1 MIRSLYSKFL
11 VLTLG
16 IMLLSAMLAFLIVN
30 TFYHQQLK
38 AKNDEKNT
46 EIAGAIADYMEANPT
61 LSLTEFLQKEAALGY
76 KIVFADAQHD
86 LQFFGDDFREDNLS
100 EAAIDTVL
108 SGEIYHG
115 MREFP
120 KETFVT
126 GFFSDETANTV
137 GVPVTID
144 DNNYALFIRPNIK
157 LLFTEVHYLLGGM
170 FVSMAIISL
179 IAMVFVARK
188 LVQPLTELTKA
199 TKRIGNEQFTVELP
213 TGRGDEIGELATSFE
228 KMAAQLQQS
237 DKMKKQFISDV
248 SHDFQTP
255 LQNIQGYAHL
265 LQEADLEEIERQNYA
280 TIIQSETERLSGL
293 TKQLLLLTSLDTLT
307 DNVSMKSFSLQ
318 EQIKETIQK
327 HQWQMMEK
335 NITLTADVDDVTMLG
350 HPDFIEKIWENL
362 LSNALKYTESDGSI
376 DISLKETNE
385 AIIFTIK
392 DTGIGI
398 DATHLPHLFER
409 FYRADSARHADIEGT
424 GLGLSIVEQVVSLH
438 GGSVD
443 VDSKLGKGTTF
454 TITFLKM

>member
-16 IMLLSAMLAFLIVN
+16 IMLMSAMLAFLVVN
-30 TFYHQQLK
+30 TFYHQELK

-46 EIAGAIADYMEANPT
+46 EVAEAIANYMEANPT
-61 LSLTEFLQKEAALGY
+61 LTIAEFLQKEAALGY
-76 KIVFADAQHD
+76 KIVFADAQHN

-100 EAAIDTVL
+100 EAAIDKVL
-108 SGEIYHG
+108 KGDIYHG

-137 GVPVTID
+137 GVSVTID
-144 DNNYALFIRPNIK
+144 DDNYALFIRPNIK

-170 FVSMAIISL
+170 FLSMAIISL

-199 TKRIGNEQFTVELP
+199 TKKIGQEQFSVELP

-228 KMAAQLQQS
+228 KMAAQLKQS

-265 LQEADLEEIERQNYA
+265 LQETDLHETERQNYA
-280 TIIQSETERLSGL
+280 EIIQSETERLSGL

-307 DNVSMKSFSLQ
+307 DDVAMKKFSLQ

-327 HQWQMMEK
+327 HQWQLMEK
-335 NITLTADVDDVTMLG
+335 NITLTADIEEVEMLG
-350 HPDFIEKIWENL
+350 HPAFAEKIWENL
-362 LSNALKYTESDGSI
+362 LSNALKYTESDGMI
-376 DISLKETNE
+376 DISLKETKE

-392 DTGIGI
+392 DSGIGI
-398 DATHLPHLFER
+398 DAPHIPHLFER
-409 FYRADSARHADIEGT
+409 FYRADSARHAEIEGT

-438 GGSVD
+438 GGSID
-443 VDSKLGKGTTF
+443 VVSKLGKGTTF
-454 TITFLKM
+454 TVTFLKM

>member
-16 IMLLSAMLAFLIVN
+16 IILLSAMLAFLIVK
-30 TFYHQQLK
+30 TFYHQQIK

-137 GVPVTID
+137 CVTVTID
-144 DNNYALFIRPNIK
+144 DNNSALFIRSNIK

-237 DKMKKQFISDV
+237 DKMKKQFISDL
-248 SHDFQTP
+248 SHD
-255 LQNIQGYAHL
+255 LQ
-265 LQEADLEEIERQNYA
+265 
-280 TIIQSETERLSGL
+280 
-293 TKQLLLLTSLDTLT
+293 
-307 DNVSMKSFSLQ
+307 
-318 EQIKETIQK
+318 
-327 HQWQMMEK
+327 
-335 NITLTADVDDVTMLG
+335 
-350 HPDFIEKIWENL
+350 
-362 LSNALKYTESDGSI
+362 
-376 DISLKETNE
+376 
-385 AIIFTIK
+385 
-392 DTGIGI
+392 
-398 DATHLPHLFER
+398 THL
-409 FYRADSARHADIEGT
+409 
-424 GLGLSIVEQVVSLH
+424 
-438 GGSVD
+438 
-443 VDSKLGKGTTF
+443 K
-454 TITFLKM
+454 

>member
-16 IMLLSAMLAFLIVN
+16 IMFFSAMLAFLIVN

-38 AKNDEKNT
+38 TKNDEKNT
-46 EIAGAIADYMEANPT
+46 EIAETIADYMEANPT

-76 KIVFADAQHD
+76 KIVFANAEHD

-100 EAAIDTVL
+100 EAAIDNVL
-108 SGEIYHG
+108 KGKIYHG

-137 GVPVTID
+137 GVPVVID

-199 TKRIGNEQFTVELP
+199 TKKIGQEQFSVELP

-265 LQEADLEEIERQNYA
+265 LQEADLQETERQNYA

-307 DNVSMKSFSLQ
+307 DNVAKRSFSLQ
-318 EQIKETIQK
+318 EQIKEAIQK
-327 HQWQMMEK
+327 DQWQMMEK
-335 NITLTADVDDVTMLG
+335 NITLTADMEEVMMVG
-350 HPDFIEKIWENL
+350 HPAFVEKVWENL
-362 LSNALKYTESDGSI
+362 
-376 DISLKETNE
+376 
-385 AIIFTIK
+385 
-392 DTGIGI
+392 
-398 DATHLPHLFER
+398 
-409 FYRADSARHADIEGT
+409 
-424 GLGLSIVEQVVSLH
+424 
-438 GGSVD
+438 
-443 VDSKLGKGTTF
+443 
-454 TITFLKM
+454 